1 MVSVLTSSLSSLGEN
16 STSGARN
23 QEAWPQTSDGV
34 EVWRAKQK
42 RPGPMLP
49 SSPSAQCYK
58 EVVALEKWG
67 LTLSSSALATG
78 ILPGIKV
85 RFIGQNPLSS
95 A

>member
-1 MVSVLTSSLSSLGEN
+1 MVSVLTFSLSSLGEN
-16 STSGARN
+16 STSGARK

-34 EVWRAKQK
+34 EVWRDKQK
-42 RPGPMLP
+42 RPGPMLL
-49 SSPSAQCYK
+49 SPSAQCYK

-67 LTLSSSALATG
+67 LTLSSSAVATG

-85 RFIGQNPLSS
+85 RFIGQNALSS